1 MNFLK
6 DKKIR
11 NWGIAAVVVIVA
23 VLVGFNLTSTKTANA
38 AVETEATVVALDVA
52 ETIEASGSLEAQPFA
67 SLTWKTGGIVEEV
80 NVKPGDF
87 VKAGDILLTLQPAST
102 SASIASAQAD
112 LITAQKNLEDL
123 LTSGTDLAQAS
134 IDLKDAEEEFKSKD
148 EYMTYLQNDKN
159 IPLSDTQVY
168 VQKNQRGGYEYVYKT
183 RDYRGPATEAML
195 TEAADNLA
203 LAKGQLEDAQR
214 AYDRLKAG
222 ADSQDV
228 IAARA
233 KVDAAQATVNTLSII
248 APFDGEVLSADGQT
262 GDVVNT
268 GDLSVNM
275 ADMSHLYV
283 ETQVDESDIANVKLG
298 NQAQVTL
305 DAVSGITLTGQV
317 AAINPV
323 GEVVSGLVKYT
334 VRVDLDQVDGDVFLP
349 LGTTANVVITVKES
363 TATLAVPIAAIQN
376 DSNGEYVWVIQA
388 DGSSARVDVIS
399 GSIVGDVVAVTGD
412 LLEGDR
418 LQVINNSGF
427 QAPNPMG
434 GGN

>member
-248 APFDGEVLSADGQT
+248 APFDGEVLSADGQA

-305 DAVSGITLTGQV
+305 DAVSGVTLTGQV

-334 VRVDLDQVDGDVFLP
+334 VRVDLDQVDGDIFLP